1 MYPLKVS
8 MKYDPLK
15 LADLGHIY
23 TVPYMWNYLPWE
35 YLEFSWSHPWVDIF
49 PEKPND
55 DVFCVLDGE
64 VYKTWEDVWY
74 WKYVFIKHSN
84 VPNPDNFSL
93 KTTIYSCYL
102 HLSEVFVE
110 QKDVL
115 KEGHIIWK
123 TWNTWISFWEHLHF
137 QIDRD
142 TAPYH
147 AYWPYDWADVKAS
160 WVSFSEW
167 VNLKLWYENAL
178 KYTINP
184 LVYLDSVS
192 KNNSWVW
199 VETNIEVVLDWGNF
213 STNITKDYEINDLNI
228 NWIYYKFI
236 KELVDKKVFNLDE
249 NNNFFPDKN
258 ITRWEFLKVIF
269 LYNNIEISKDE
280 SNYFWD
286 IPDNF
291 WQKKY
296 VNTAVKLWIISKDN
310 LYFKP
315 NNDISRVESLKMYLN
330 LLNITA
336 WTPLSSKFDDISIS
350 DWSLKYADYASNK
363 NVFEIDNNFYPNK
376 PISRYELAKILYLIK
391 K

>member
-8 MKYDPLK
+8 MKYDPSN
-15 LADLGHIY
+15 LANLGHIY
-23 TVPYMWNYLPWE
+23 TVPYMWNYIPWE
-35 YLEFSWSHPWVDIF
+35 YWEFSWSHPWVDIF
-49 PEKPND
+49 PEKSND

-74 WKYVFIKHSN
+74 GKYIFIKHKN

-93 KTTIYSCYL
+93 KTTLYSCYL

-110 QKDVL
+110 DNDIL
-115 KEGHIIWK
+115 KEWHIIWK

-147 AYWPYDWADVKAS
+147 AYWPYDWSDVKAS

-184 LVYLDSVS
+184 LVYLDQV
-192 KNNSWVW
+192 KNNSEVW
-199 VETNIEVVLDWGNF
+199 VTWSVEVVLDWWNF

-236 KELVDKKVFNLDE
+236 KELIDKKVFNLDE
-249 NNNFFPDKN
+249 NNNFFPDRN

-269 LYNNIEISKDE
+269 LYNNTEISKDE

-296 VNTAVKLWIISKDN
+296 VNTAVKLSIISKDN

-315 NNDISRVESLKMYLN
+315 NDDISRVEAIKIYLK

-336 WTPLSSKFDDISIS
+336 WNPLTSKFDDINIS
-350 DWSLKYADYASNK
+350 DWSLKYAQYASNK
-363 NVFEIDNNFYPNK
+363 NVFEVDNNFYPNK